1 MQGDRR
7 RALIIAETAAFIGL
21 IAIGSWISVPFI
33 PVPFTLQTMFVLL
46 AAIVM
51 KRYAVIPATLFI
63 LFGALNLPVFHNGTS
78 GIGVLLGPTGG
89 YLIGFIP
96 AALVAGLAYE
106 KRSLA
111 WNITGICAAE
121 ACIYTLGAGWL
132 AFSTGMS
139 LLQATIIGVLPFLP
153 GDAVKA
159 WAAHGIGKR
168 IPSRDLIQVGDDGNR
183 GVNRP

>member
-1 MQGDRR
+1 MQGDRQ

-21 IAIGSWISVPFI
+21 IAIGSWISIPFL
-33 PVPFTLQTMFVLL
+33 PVPLTLQTMFVLL
-46 AAIVM
+46 AAMVM

-78 GIGVLLGPTGG
+78 GIGVLIGPTGG

-96 AALVAGLAYE
+96 AAFLAGLAYE

-111 WNITGICAAE
+111 WNIAGICAAE
-121 ACIYTLGAGWL
+121 AFIYAIGVGWL
-132 AFSTGMS
+132 AFSTGMI
-139 LLQATIIGVLPFLP
+139 LLQATIVGVLPFLP

-159 WAAHGIGKR
+159 YAAHAIGKR
-168 IPSRDLIQVGDDGNR
+168 IPPREMIRDGDEIPG
-183 GVNRP
+183 GEKTP

>member
-1 MQGDRR
+1 MKGDRQ

-21 IAIGSWISVPFI
+21 IAIGSWISIPFL
-33 PVPFTLQTMFVLL
+33 PVPLTLQTMFVLL

-111 WNITGICAAE
+111 WNIAGICAAE
-121 ACIYTLGAGWL
+121 AFIYATWCRL
-132 AFSTGMS
+132 ARFFDRDVTAPGDRYRRS
-139 LLQATIIGVLPFLP
+139 PFLP

-159 WAAHGIGKR
+159 WAAHAIGKR
-168 IPSRDLIQVGDDGNR
+168 IPRNDMIQVGDDDTR
-183 GVNRP
+183 GW

>member
-1 MQGDRR
+1 MQGDRQ
-7 RALIIAETAAFIGL
+7 RALIIAETATFIGL
-21 IAIGSWISVPFI
+21 IAIGSWISIPFL
-33 PVPFTLQTMFVLL
+33 PVPLTLQTMFVLL
-46 AAIVM
+46 AAMVM

-96 AALVAGLAYE
+96 AAFFAGLAYE

-111 WNITGICAAE
+111 WNIAGICVAE
-121 ACIYTLGAGWL
+121 AFIYAIGAGWL

-159 WAAHGIGKR
+159 YAAHAIAKR
-168 IPSRDLIQVGDDGNR
+168 IPSRDMIQPGDEKTGGENT
-183 GVNRP
+183 P

>member
-1 MQGDRR
+1 VQGDRQ

-21 IAIGSWISVPFI
+21 IAIGSWISVPFL
-33 PVPFTLQTMFVLL
+33 PVPLTLQTMFVLL

-63 LFGALNLPVFHNGTS
+63 LFGILNLPVFHNGTS

-111 WNITGICAAE
+111 WNIAGICAAE
-121 ACIYTLGAGWL
+121 AFIYTIGAGWL

-159 WAAHGIGKR
+159 WAAHAIGKR
-168 IPSRDLIQVGDDGNR
+168 IPPRDMIMAGEDIPG
-183 GVNRP
+183 GEKGP